1 MREAEMEPR
10 FGVIRNLRTAMLIPG
25 EHPITRLYVRLSR
38 QDVPQQCVG
47 EKILSTVTL
56 EDERPEPMPFLRA
69 KHFLERGVQLGC
81 VGRG

>member
-1 MREAEMEPR
+1 
-10 FGVIRNLRTAMLIPG
+10 MLIPG
-25 EHPITRLYVRLSR
+25 EHPVTRLYVRLSR

-81 VGRG
+81 VGRGWFPQPNLSTAVAHQQRTF